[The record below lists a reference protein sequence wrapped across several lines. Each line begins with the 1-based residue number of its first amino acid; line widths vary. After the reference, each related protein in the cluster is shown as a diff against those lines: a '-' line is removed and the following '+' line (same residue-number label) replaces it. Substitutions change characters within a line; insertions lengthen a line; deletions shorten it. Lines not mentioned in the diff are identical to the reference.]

1 MYYNSH
7 NSEPMISVRSA
18 SKSYMIYAKPED
30 RLKQV
35 IIPRL
40 QKFISRPLGVFGI
53 NLEPR
58 IYYREFS
65 ALDDVSFDVAQGETV
80 GIIGRNG
87 SGKSTL
93 LQLICGVLQPSNGS
107 ATVRGR
113 IAALLELGSGFN
125 PEFTGRENIFLN
137 ASILGLTQAETEAA
151 LPSIIE
157 FADIGDFIDQPVKT
171 YSSGMGL
178 RLAFSVIAHVN
189 ADVLIVDEALAV
201 GDAYFQQKCFRWL
214 RRFKETGTVLFVSHD
229 TGSVIGLCDRAIW
242 LDHGRMVANGPAKEV
257 CEQYF
262 ATQYSDL
269 TGSIPSSPD
278 SLSKQIEVIGQDF
291 TGEITPDL
299 STVQN
304 SEENGLDDTLQIAQV
319 FEFNESSSSF
329 GNGEA
334 EITGAFVTDI
344 NDQPIAFI
352 TGGELVKLRIRI
364 LCKVDIYSP
373 IVGFHVKD
381 RLGQALF
388 GDNTFMTYRDTP
400 LDCRR
405 GDILEAV
412 FVFTLPFLQTG
423 DYAISVAVASGTID
437 LHVQHHWLHDAII
450 FKVHSP
456 FRNGV
461 MIAIPMQSIT
471 MDLVK
476 RDK

>member
-1 MYYNSH
+1 MYSDSYS
-7 NSEPMISVRSA
+7 SEPMISVRSA

-30 RLKQV
+30 RLKQA
-35 IIPRL
+35 IIPKL
-40 QKFISRPLGVFGI
+40 QSLISRSLGFFGV
-53 NLEPR
+53 NLEPS
-58 IYYREFS
+58 IYYRGFS
-65 ALDDVSFDVAQGETV
+65 ALEDVSFDVAKGETV

-93 LQLICGVLQPSNGS
+93 LQIICGVLQPSNGS

-157 FADIGDFIDQPVKT
+157 FADIGEFIDQPVKT

-257 CEQYF
+257 CEKYF
-262 ATQYSDL
+262 ATQYSEV
-269 TGSIPSSPD
+269 TGSIPTVPDVSPANTVVIREDGTKEVKSD
-278 SLSKQIEVIGQDF
+278 SISTQVSVDYSHD
-291 TGEITPDL
+291 DL
-299 STVQN
+299 M
-304 SEENGLDDTLQIAQV
+304 QIAQV

-334 EITGAFVTDI
+334 EITSAFITDV
-344 NDQPIAFI
+344 NDLPIGFI
-352 TGGELVKLRIRI
+352 TGGERVKLKIRI
-364 LCKVDIYSP
+364 HCKAEIYSP

-388 GDNTFMTYRDTP
+388 GDNTFLTYCDAP
-400 LDCRR
+400 LNCHR
-405 GDILEAV
+405 GDILEAT
-412 FVFTLPFLQTG
+412 FSFTLPFLQTG
-423 DYAISVAVASGTID
+423 DYAITIAVASGTID
-437 LHVQHHWLHDAII
+437 IHVQHHWLHDAII

-461 MIAIPMQSIT
+461 MIAIPMQSIK
-471 MDLVK
+471 MSLVGHEE
-476 RDK
+476 